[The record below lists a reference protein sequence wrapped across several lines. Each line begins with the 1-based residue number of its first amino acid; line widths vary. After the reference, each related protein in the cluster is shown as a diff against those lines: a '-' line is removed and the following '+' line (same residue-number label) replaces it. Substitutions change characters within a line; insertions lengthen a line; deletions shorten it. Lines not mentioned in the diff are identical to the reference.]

1 MPSQETTPPNIDTE
15 ALYHQIYRTI
25 TGYIGW
31 TVIAISTLVLLSWVL
46 DIEAGKHIL
55 PHFDS
60 MKVNTALCF
69 LASGIILRFASQP
82 LITAAKHSVI
92 ALLAGFILMVSGLTL
107 FEYALNWSIGIDNVL
122 IMDKGTPAE
131 NWPGRMSV
139 GTAICFCLIGIGW
152 LTTIVPVRYSSLM
165 LQVVALITIAI
176 SGSALTGYLF
186 GVQKFRLSVFST
198 MALHTSILFA
208 LCSVGMLLARPGKGL
223 MSSAA
228 STYIGGRSLRRLLPY
243 IVLTPLLTSWLSMQ
257 GVAAGYYTDE
267 FGFALSS
274 TSSVMVLVLVAWLGA
289 AALNYEEERFRSTL
303 DSAPVATLMV
313 DNHGIIK
320 MANQLARSLFRYQP
334 HQLVGLPIETLIPER
349 FHQNHSGFRRQYI
362 NDPKQRMMG
371 VGRDL
376 FALRQDGTEFPAEI
390 ALNPVKTAAARFVMV
405 AVVDITERIEAEQQ
419 ILRLNRTHKVLSGI
433 NTLIVRAQSRK
444 VLCEE
449 ATRITVKEGKLFA
462 ALIVEYDHEAGRCNV
477 LHAHAA
483 AHKGIV
489 TRQLSDFAKDTILEC
504 LEKHCAVVHND
515 LRAKPHDD
523 QFKDLLALDIQAMA
537 ALPLTL
543 PHESKKAAFVLFR
556 HEPFAF
562 DQNEM
567 TLLQEV
573 AGDVSFAI
581 ITLEKN
587 QRLEHLTYFDTVTDL
602 PNRVLLTDRLRQ
614 AMHQVDKRQDV
625 LSILYVDIDRFKQ
638 VNESLGHSGG
648 DEVLRQVAQRIR
660 ACISKADTISR
671 WGGDEFIVLLPG
683 QGAAEVTAIANCI
696 TDELHSVIIL
706 DNGQEL
712 FISCSMGIAEYPF
725 SGRDVDVLIN
735 GARSAMAAIK
745 AHGGNNYQHFVP
757 GSKDTQGDGLALETS
772 LRHALAQDQ
781 FQLFYQPQIDITS
794 RKVVG
799 LEALIRWEHPTQ
811 GMIAPDSFIPLAEK
825 TGLIIPIGEWVLREA
840 CRQAVAAPGLK
851 MAVNLSARQFHQ
863 DNLVAVVQ
871 QILIETGMS
880 PADLELEITES
891 ALIYNVESA
900 IITMEELIGLGVSIS
915 LDDFGT
921 GYSSLS
927 YLKRFPIDT
936 LKIDKSFI
944 TEVTTNPGSE
954 IIVNTIIAM
963 AHSLKLKVIA
973 EGVETEEQLAMLR
986 ERGCDQVQGYL
997 FSRPLPYQEVMNAV
1011 RR

>member
-1 MPSQETTPPNIDTE
+1 MPSQEGSTSNIDAKE
-15 ALYHQIYRTI
+15 LYHQIYRTT

-31 TVIAISTLVLLSWVL
+31 TVIAISTLVLLSWAF

-69 LASGIILRFASQP
+69 LASGIILRLASQP
-82 LITAAKHSVI
+82 VITRAKHSVV
-92 ALLAGFILMVSGLTL
+92 ALLAAFILMVSGLTL
-107 FEYALNWSIGIDNVL
+107 LEYALNWAIGIDNVF
-122 IMDKGTPAE
+122 IMDKATPAE

-165 LQVVALITIAI
+165 LQIVALITIAI
-176 SGSALTGYLF
+176 SGSALVGYLF

-228 STYIGGRSLRRLLPY
+228 SAYIGGRSLRRLLPY

-257 GVAAGYYTDE
+257 GVAAGYYTDA

-274 TSSVMVLVLVAWLGA
+274 MSSIMVLVLVGWLGA

-313 DNHGIIK
+313 DENGIIQ
-320 MANQLARSLFRYQP
+320 MANQLARSLFRYQA
-334 HQLVGLPIETLIPER
+334 HQLVGQPIETLIPKR
-349 FHQNHSGFRRQYI
+349 LHQNYSGFRRQYI
-362 NDPKQRMMG
+362 NDPKQRMKVAG
-371 VGRDL
+371 SDL

-390 ALNPVKTAAARFVMV
+390 SLNPVKTAEARFLMA
-405 AVVDITERIEAEQQ
+405 AVVDITERIQAEQK

-433 NTLIVRAQSRK
+433 NTLIVRAQSRD

-449 ATRITVKEGKLFA
+449 ATRITVKEGELFA
-462 ALIVEYDHEAGRCNV
+462 AMVVEYDHEAGRCKV
-477 LHAHAA
+477 LHVHA
-483 AHKGIV
+483 AHKAIE
-489 TRQLSDFAKDTILEC
+489 TRQFSEFETDTIREC
-504 LEKHCAVVHND
+504 LKKHCAVVHND
-515 LRAKPHDD
+515 LRAQPHDA
-523 QFKDLLALDIQAMA
+523 QLTDLIELDIQAMA

-543 PHESKKAAFVLFR
+543 PQESKKSAFVLFR

-562 DQNEM
+562 DQTEM

-573 AGDVSFAI
+573 AGDISFAMT
-581 ITLEKN
+581 TLEKS
-587 QRLEHLTYFDTVTDL
+587 QRLEYLTHFDNVTDL
-602 PNRVLLTDRLRQ
+602 PNRLLLTDRLLQ
-614 AMHQVDKRQDV
+614 AMHQVDKLQDV

-638 VNESLGHSGG
+638 VNESLGLSGG
-648 DEVLRQVAQRIR
+648 DEVLRQVAHRIR

-683 QGAAEVTAIANCI
+683 QSAAEVTAIANCI
-696 TDELHSVIIL
+696 TDELQSVITL

-712 FISCSMGIAEYPF
+712 FISCSMGIAEYPH
-725 SGRDVDVLIN
+725 SGRDMDVLIN

-757 GSKDTQGDGLALETS
+757 GSKDAHRDGLALETS

-794 RKVVG
+794 RKVIG
-799 LEALIRWEHPTQ
+799 LEALIRWKHPTQ

-840 CRQAVAAPGLK
+840 CRQAVATPGLK

-863 DNLVAVVQ
+863 DNLVAVIQ

-900 IITMEELIGLGVSIS
+900 ITTMEELIGLGVSIS

-944 TEVTTNPGSE
+944 SEVATNPGSE

-963 AHSLKLKVIA
+963 AHRLKLKVIA
-973 EGVETEEQLAMLR
+973 EGVETEEQLAMLH
-986 ERGCDQVQGYL
+986 ERGCDQAQGYL
-997 FSRPLPYQEVMNAV
+997 FSRPLPYQEAINAV

>member
-31 TVIAISTLVLLSWVL
+31 TVIAISTLVLLSWVF

-289 AALNYEEERFRSTL
+289 AALNYEEERFRSTI
-303 DSAPVATLMV
+303 DSAPVASIIVDEKGTIQMV
-313 DNHGIIK
+313 
-320 MANQLARSLFRYQP
+320 NQLARSLFRYQA
-334 HQLVGLPIETLIPER
+334 HQLVGQPIETLIPER
-349 FHQNHSGFRRQYI
+349 FRHNHSGFRQQYTHA
-362 NDPKQRMMG
+362 PTQRMMG

-376 FALRQDGTEFPAEI
+376 FALRRDGTEFPAEI
-390 ALNPVKTAAARFVMV
+390 ALNPVKTATARFVMA
-405 AVVDITERIEAEQQ
+405 AVVDITERIQAEQK
-419 ILRLNRTHKVLSGI
+419 ILRLNRTYKVLSGI
-433 NTLIVRAQSRK
+433 NTLIVRAQSRD

-449 ATRITVKEGKLFA
+449 ATRITVEEGELCA
-462 ALIVEYDHEAGRCNV
+462 ALVVEYDHKTASCNI
-477 LHAHAA
+477 LHAHAD
-483 AHKGIV
+483 HKALE
-489 TRQLSDFAKDTILEC
+489 TRQLSEFETDMIREC
-504 LEKHCAVVHND
+504 LEKHLFVVRND
-515 LRAKPHDD
+515 LTAQPDD
-523 QFKDLLALDIQAMA
+523 TRVKELIALGIQAMA

-543 PHESKKAAFVLFR
+543 RQASKETVFVLFR
-556 HEPFAF
+556 REPFAF
-562 DQNEM
+562 DQPEM
-567 TLLQEV
+567 DLLREV
-573 AGDVSFAI
+573 AGDISFAI
-581 ITLEKN
+581 TTLEKN
-587 QRLEHLTYFDTVTDL
+587 QRLEYLTHFDNVTDL
-602 PNRVLLTDRLRQ
+602 PNRLLLTDRLLQ
-614 AMHQVDKRQDV
+614 AMHQVDKLEDV
-625 LSILYVDIDRFKQ
+625 LSILYLDIDRFKQ
-638 VNESLGHSGG
+638 VNESLGHSCG
-648 DEVLRQVAQRIR
+648 DEVLRQVAHRIQG
-660 ACISKADTISR
+660 CVSKADTISR

-683 QGAAEVTAIANCI
+683 QSAAEVTTIANCI
-696 TDELHSVIIL
+696 TEELHSAITL

-712 FISCSMGIAEYPF
+712 FISCSIGIAEYP
-725 SGRDVDVLIN
+725 RNAQDMDVLIN
-735 GARSAMAAIK
+735 SARSAMATIK
-745 AHGGNNYQHFVP
+745 AHGGNHYQHFVP
-757 GSKDTQGDGLALETS
+757 NSKGTHSDGLALETS
-772 LRHALAQDQ
+772 LRHALGQDQ
-781 FQLFYQPQIDITS
+781 FQLFYQPQIDIDS

-799 LEALIRWEHPTQ
+799 LEALIRWQHPTQ
-811 GMIAPDSFIPLAEK
+811 GTIPPDCFIPLAEK
-825 TGLIIPIGEWVLREA
+825 TGLIIPIGEWVLRQA
-840 CRQAVAAPGLK
+840 CRQAAAAPGLK

-863 DNLVAVVQ
+863 DNLVAVVREV
-871 QILIETGMS
+871 LIETGMP

-891 ALIYNVESA
+891 ALIYDVESA
-900 IITMEELIGLGVSIS
+900 ITTMEELIGLGVSIS

-944 TEVTTNPGSE
+944 SEVTTDPDSE
-954 IIVNTIIAM
+954 VIVNTIIAM

-973 EGVETEEQLAMLR
+973 EGVETEEQLAMLHA
-986 ERGCDQVQGYL
+986 RGCDQAQGYL
-997 FSRPLPYQEVMNAV
+997 FSRPLPYQEVITDGQ
-1011 RR
+1011 R